1 MRAAEALER
10 AFLERGAAREV
21 RHVDTLEYAT
31 KLFRVVYSDGY
42 SYMVRHMPAV
52 TSWLY
57 DTLNR
62 PRERPRLFDRL
73 NTRRFVR
80 MVQEYQ
86 PELVVCTH
94 FLPAEIL
101 SWAAGSHRLNVTL
114 ATVLTD
120 FDVHAMWICAHCEHY
135 FVAADEARAQL
146 ERAGIDRARITVS
159 GIPIEAV
166 FSMPGNKRD
175 MRLKHGLQDDRLTV
189 LVSAA
194 RLGHLH
200 IERIVR
206 SLSRLRRQ
214 AQVIVLCGR
223 NDELRH
229 FVEQKIVRVPQS
241 GAVDFR
247 TYGFTPELEELMTA
261 SDILLGRPGGLTTSE
276 ALAVGLV
283 FVVVG
288 RIPGNEKRNADH
300 LLEEGAGICCND
312 LSVLDYKIERLLDD
326 TNRFESMKKN
336 ALRLAQP
343 RAAFDVVDKLL
354 EVRGK
359 WRAR

>member
-1 MRAAEALER
+1 L
-10 AFLERGAAREV
+10 
-21 RHVDTLEYAT
+21 
-31 KLFRVVYSDGY
+31 
-42 SYMVRHMPAV
+42 

-57 DTLNR
+57 DSLNR
-62 PRERPRLFDRL
+62 ARERPRLFDRL

-86 PELVVCTH
+86 PEMVVCTH

-101 SWAAGSHRLNVTL
+101 SWAAGAHRLNVAL

-120 FDVHAMWICAHCEHY
+120 FDVHAMWICANCEHY
-135 FVAADEARAQL
+135 FVAADEARVQL
-146 ERAGIDRARITVS
+146 ERVGIDRARINVS
-159 GIPIEAV
+159 GIPIDAI
-166 FSMPGNKRD
+166 FSKRKD
-175 MRLKHGLQDDRLTV
+175 KLEMRLKHGLTEDRLTI

-194 RLGHLH
+194 RLGLLQT
-200 IERIVR
+200 ERIVR

-229 FVEQKIVRVPQS
+229 FVEQTIVRVPRS

-247 TYGFTPELEELMTA
+247 TYGFTPELDELMTA

-283 FVVVG
+283 FVVVD

-300 LLEEGAGICCND
+300 LLEEGAGIRCND

-326 TNRFESMKKN
+326 TQRFQSMKTN

-343 RAAFDVVDKLL
+343 RAAFLVVDKLL
-354 EVRGK
+354 ELRGTRAHHISPKVRSKTAEK
-359 WRAR
+359 WLAR